1 MILFLLFI
9 ASGEVVDKSL
19 CPNSCNN
26 NGECTQV
33 YETNN
38 ETMTDYTFCDCFSG
52 FTTNDCSQCSE
63 GRFGQL
69 CKLCPIHNKKV
80 CAGHGLCDGGING
93 TGTCLCEGKFS
104 SESGCSEEIRFLE
117 IWPSLAEGTFMLILA
132 AVLCILLIVLMSK
145 APFLPRSAG
154 SIILGI
160 ILGFGYSILNPKA
173 SFNDALFFKPQ
184 IFFLILIP
192 PIMFEAGFSLKR
204 TDFFNNIGTILI
216 LAVIGTMLT
225 AIIFGVLLYTV
236 CNLFHL
242 YPFSLVE
249 ALLFGS
255 LISATDPVATISI
268 NKLLNLSSSL
278 NAIIFGESVLN
289 DAISIALFRVFS
301 EIILDAEV
309 Q

>member
-93 TGTCLCEGKFS
+93 NRRVSTAKDCSRRPSVQRPWMIIEP
-104 SESGCSEEIRFLE
+104 SEE
-117 IWPSLAEGTFMLILA
+117 
-132 AVLCILLIVLMSK
+132 
-145 APFLPRSAG
+145 
-154 SIILGI
+154 
-160 ILGFGYSILNPKA
+160 
-173 SFNDALFFKPQ
+173 
-184 IFFLILIP
+184 
-192 PIMFEAGFSLKR
+192 
-204 TDFFNNIGTILI
+204 
-216 LAVIGTMLT
+216 
-225 AIIFGVLLYTV
+225 
-236 CNLFHL
+236 
-242 YPFSLVE
+242 
-249 ALLFGS
+249 
-255 LISATDPVATISI
+255 
-268 NKLLNLSSSL
+268 
-278 NAIIFGESVLN
+278 
-289 DAISIALFRVFS
+289 
-301 EIILDAEV
+301 
-309 Q
+309 